1 MQIKSQHQPEDLKGS
16 VSQAFPTSES
26 LARLLGSFVQW
37 QLSHVSKMVSWTLVL
52 SSGSPQYF
60 LSWM

>member
-16 VSQAFPTSES
+16 VPQAFPTSES
-26 LARLLGSFVQW
+26 LTCPLGSFVQW
-37 QLSHVSKMVSWTLVL
+37 ELSHVSKMVSCALVL

-60 LSWM
+60 LSWL